1 MFIVTLIDYLH
12 ESNKI
17 GAMPQRTILK
27 FKTIED
33 AYKSAFD
40 DLDKKV
46 VISSIYKF
54 IDGKLNEINKFDCEC
69 SCTEECDECKPF
81 EVTKIDGD
89 IENVPNNILTG
100 SQNEKFVQKKVK
112 NDYLSIFSSDEIW
125 GMNVISTS
133 GYYDYMN
140 YRTLEN
146 IKENLEKDKI
156 VLWLSCQYDRCT
168 CKICYLTKED

>member
-17 GAMPQRTILK
+17 GAMPKRTILK

-40 DLDKKV
+40 DLSKKV
-46 VISSIYKF
+46 EINTIYKF
-54 IDGKLNEINKFDCEC
+54 IDGKLNQIIKDDCEC

-81 EVTKIDGD
+81 EVTKIYGD
-89 IENVPNNILTG
+89 IENVPNNILTS
-100 SQNEKFVQKKVK
+100 SQNEKFVQEKVK

-125 GMNVISTS
+125 GMNVIRTCENI
-133 GYYDYMN
+133 N

-146 IKENLEKDKI
+146 VKENLEKDRI
-156 VLWLSCQYDRCT
+156 VLWLLHECDGWT
-168 CKICYLTKED
+168 CKICY